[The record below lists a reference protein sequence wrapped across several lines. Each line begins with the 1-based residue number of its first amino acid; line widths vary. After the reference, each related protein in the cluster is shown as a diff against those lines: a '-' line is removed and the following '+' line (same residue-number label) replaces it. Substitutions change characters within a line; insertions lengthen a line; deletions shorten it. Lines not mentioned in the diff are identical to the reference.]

1 MQARRPT
8 TLSKRDSN
16 RGVFLWNLRNF
27 EEYLLQNTTG
37 RLLIIVILV
46 FQWRW
51 YTYIFVKFQHYSLLI
66 YNSFIMYS
74 RLSILQT
81 PNITK
86 TLILRTEVHLP
97 LFYSNESLINPFCIT
112 NVPYSEL
119 SLLRTI
125 FSLLL
130 TKDTSI

>member
-1 MQARRPT
+1 MNFAKFLRTPFTEHHRT
-8 TLSKRDSN
+8 TAPDYCDT
-16 RGVFLWNLRNF
+16 GVPMAM
-27 EEYLLQNTTG
+27 
-37 RLLIIVILV
+37 VH
-46 FQWRW
+46 
-51 YTYIFVKFQHYSLLI
+51 YIFVKFQHYSLLI

-81 PNITK
+81 PNRTK

-97 LFYSNESLINPFCIT
+97 LFHSNESLINPFCIT